1 MEKEPTDKLKRWIRD
16 NRQELDE
23 LEPGKDIWQQLES
36 KLPGQASG
44 MGTIHRI
51 RNFRLA
57 VAVAAGLLLL
67 FVAGWSVLVPL
78 LHARGSSAP
87 GGLASR
93 TDEVSAYTATISLKA
108 TEVKRIRTVNPGLYD
123 DFSGDLARL
132 QQNYTEIKNQLPR
145 SENRKILQAALIQ
158 NLRLQIGLLNSQLQ
172 IIQNIST
179 QQSTSSHANLQL

>member
-23 LEPGKDIWQQLES
+23 LEPGKEVWQQLES

-44 MGTIHRI
+44 RGTIHRI

-57 VAVAAGLLLL
+57 VAIAAGLLLL
-67 FVAGWSVLVPL
+67 FVAGWSVLLPL
-78 LHARGSSAP
+78 LHARESSAP
-87 GGLASR
+87 GLASQ
-93 TDEVSAYTATISLKA
+93 TDEVSAYAATISLKA